1 MSSPW
6 RPFRAHP
13 TRPREFGDSPR
24 WEVGAPISA
33 RSVVLARGAKG
44 RTARGRQIDL
54 RVEIMGDADGV
65 AQGSN
70 LCVAAVINI
79 DAANELVR

>member
-1 MSSPW
+1 M
-6 RPFRAHP
+6 
-13 TRPREFGDSPR
+13 
-24 WEVGAPISA
+24 GAPISA
-33 RSVVLARGAKG
+33 RSIVPARGAKG

-79 DAANELVR
+79 DAANERVR